1 MMNVLKIRL
10 VIRINFNEKNNINFF
25 FAFTNTEAATI
36 SDYEIESLIK
46 DYLILIQVNNNTKKN
61 IRFSI
66 ILDDNPNAFINEK
79 KILFISTGLLKYIPT
94 YEALIG
100 VLAHEL
106 GHLENFHITKRI
118 ESIKSL
124 KSFHN
129 FSTLSVIAASLLA
142 NNSDYLLQSMVTN
155 QVNIQNYYSSFSRE
169 QEREADIYAAQTLNH
184 LRISSI
190 PLKKFLKILEK
201 KSFQK
206 GLNEDNFKFSSH
218 PVYKERFDILENI
231 SIKQK
236 HVYYSDLSNRFN
248 FIKAKLFGF
257 TENNNDKL
265 YEHLNNDYYNY
276 ANSIIISRNGKLKD
290 SLIILNK
297 LINKYPT
304 NFYLLETKAD
314 LLLTHGYSNEAKRFY
329 DIVLQKDN
337 NNHYVKKRIFEI
349 EYEKIDKKNNVI
361 NQKFFDNFSDLM
373 IVFQN
378 DNILQKKFKKIAFLV
393 QKYEWIDFIDANI
406 LLNNASN
413 DQALEKYKN
422 ILINSKDK
430 KLIQFAKQIIK
441 QISNE

>member
-1 MMNVLKIRL
+1 MQ
-10 VIRINFNEKNNINFF
+10 
-25 FAFTNTEAATI
+25 
-36 SDYEIESLIK
+36 
-46 DYLILIQVNNNTKKN
+46 ILQ
-61 IRFSI
+61 
-66 ILDDNPNAFINEK
+66 
-79 KILFISTGLLKYIPT
+79 
-94 YEALIG
+94 
-100 VLAHEL
+100 
-106 GHLENFHITKRI
+106 
-118 ESIKSL
+118 
-124 KSFHN
+124 
-129 FSTLSVIAASLLA
+129 
-142 NNSDYLLQSMVTN
+142 
-155 QVNIQNYYSSFSRE
+155 
-169 QEREADIYAAQTLNH
+169 
-184 LRISSI
+184 
-190 PLKKFLKILEK
+190 
-201 KSFQK
+201 
-206 GLNEDNFKFSSH
+206 DNFKFSSH

-265 YEHLNNDYYNY
+265 YEYLNNDYYNY

-361 NQKFFDNFSDLM
+361 NQKFFDNFSDLI

-378 DNILQKKFKKIAFLV
+378 NNILQKKFKKIAFLV

-406 LLNNASN
+406 LLNSASN